1 MSQSVVAEMWSWLWS
16 IYCSFNYLFQAGSGP
31 GLQYFR
37 SLFCG
42 DTWIINERLSEI
54 SESVK
59 DVSV

>member
-1 MSQSVVAEMWSWLWS
+1 MSRSVKCHLDYDQFAAVTILV
-16 IYCSFNYLFQAGSGP
+16 FHAGSGP

-37 SLFCG
+37 SLCCG
-42 DTWIINERLSEI
+42 DIIDERLSEI